1 MARDEGGFSPRS
13 RETFE
18 AVDDRQWAKP
28 HRPLR
33 ASIGEIAPDFGDSD
47 DADRTGVWTLSRPS
61 LAQVAGYDLMDQ
73 STALRARGRMLSC
86 NTMSD
91 RRRRIEQPG
100 EVEKSAKRRA
110 KALYPWR
117 PGQSGNPRGSG
128 LYAEARHLA
137 RQAGAAVM
145 EALIHLALHAEDE
158 RVRSVC
164 CVAVLDRAYGRPRE
178 MKEEQSAEQR
188 F

>member
-1 MARDEGGFSPRS
+1 
-13 RETFE
+13 
-18 AVDDRQWAKP
+18 
-28 HRPLR
+28 
-33 ASIGEIAPDFGDSD
+33 
-47 DADRTGVWTLSRPS
+47 
-61 LAQVAGYDLMDQ
+61 
-73 STALRARGRMLSC
+73 
-86 NTMSD
+86 MSD

-137 RQAGAAVM
+137 RQAGPAVM
-145 EALIHLALHAEDE
+145 DELINLALHAEDE

-188 F
+188 FANMTREQRLAYMESLVAPMRKNLAELNDETKPRNNPHPAERPRRRRSHPPA